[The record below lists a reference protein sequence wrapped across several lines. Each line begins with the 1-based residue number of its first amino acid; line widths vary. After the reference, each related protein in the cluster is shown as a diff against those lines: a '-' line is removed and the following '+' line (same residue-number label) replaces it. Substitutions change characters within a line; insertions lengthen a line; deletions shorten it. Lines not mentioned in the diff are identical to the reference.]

1 MSESH
6 HNPDSHSTDERPAHQ
21 NVSKAVLETVRE
33 WETKNSPVAR
43 EDIHAAVTSDKIDA
57 DRVDECIDGLERRG
71 ELYPVN
77 GGFRV
82 A

>member
-1 MSESH
+1 MSE
-6 HNPDSHSTDERPAHQ
+6 TQ
-21 NVSKAVLETVRE
+21 NVARAVLETIRE

-43 EDIHAAVTSDKIDA
+43 EDIHAVVTSDEIDA
-57 DRVDECIDGLERRG
+57 GRVDECIDGLERRG
-71 ELYPVN
+71 EIYSVN